1 MKARKK
7 RMDWLIPYEHTN
19 DLLQDTRS
27 IIDTAQQQ
35 AYRAVNLTLVQRN
48 WLLGQRIC
56 EEGLG
61 GCERAAYGKQVI
73 QSLSDELTRIY
84 GKGFDFVTLY
94 KCVQFYRMFP
104 KILDSVSLKS
114 PLLTWTHCKSNGH
127 VHPDVRRTEKKAGR

>member
-1 MKARKK
+1 ME
-7 RMDWLIPYEHTN
+7 RMLPYEHTN

-27 IIDTAQQQ
+27 IIDTARQR

-48 WLLGQRIC
+48 WLLGQRIA
-56 EEGLG
+56 EEDLG
-61 GCERAAYGKQVI
+61 GSERAAYGRQVI

-94 KCVQFYRMFP
+94 KCVQFYRLFP

-114 PLLTWTHCKSNGH
+114 SFMTWTHFHIPFS
-127 VHPDVRRTEKKAGR
+127 V